1 MVPKSQTQ
9 LHLSALLREEL
20 AGNYLAREPRRGC
33 HLWKVTGCLLSS
45 HLSVWLSLVIRRI
58 GRHTHSLL
66 YQREPDWIQTNHRTV
81 LSRADEMVGKEK
93 KEKITPRLS
102 TDWWNNQR
110 WNNTQ
115 DRERKIELDLYLTSS
130 SCLLIIKQSGYS
142 SVCLACLTHTYKP
155 HMGRSIAY
163 TSMISI

>member
-20 AGNYLAREPRRGC
+20 AGNYLALELRRGC
-33 HLWKVTGCLLSS
+33 HLGKVTGCLLSS
-45 HLSVWLSLVIRRI
+45 HLSVWLSLAIRRL

-93 KEKITPRLS
+93 KEKIMPRWAKIVDRLMKWSWIS
-102 TDWWNNQR
+102 T
-110 WNNTQ
+110 
-115 DRERKIELDLYLTSS
+115 YC
-130 SCLLIIKQSGYS
+130 SCLLIIKLSGYS
-142 SVCLACLTHTYKP
+142 SVCPACLTHTYKP
-155 HMGRSIAY
+155 HTVRSIAY